1 MKQINLK
8 VLWKH
13 EALDFTPWLSK
24 TRIIPDILRSIYHQP
39 FYLYK
44 TECPVQSYRLD
55 MLYSS
60 NNGDSVIIENQF
72 GLSDNKHLG
81 QNIVYSS
88 LTKINKVLWICEDV
102 SLEHRY
108 ISKEFSNIDIIPVS
122 FHLYKEDDDYL
133 LKVHVYSNINNCF
146 VYKINNDLGIENI
159 SN

>member
-1 MKQINLK
+1 MKQVSLK
-8 VLWKH
+8 ELWKH

-24 TRIIPDILRSIYHQP
+24 NRIIPDILKKIYHQP

-60 NNGDSVIIENQF
+60 DKGESDIIENQF

-88 LTKINKVLWICEDV
+88 LTKINKVLWICEDI
-102 SLEHRY
+102 SIEHRY
-108 ISKEFSNIDIIPVS
+108 ISNQFNNIDIIPIS
-122 FHLYKEDDDYL
+122 FHLFEDNNDYL
-133 LKVHVYSNINNCF
+133 LKVHIYGKVNNCF
-146 VYKINNDLGIENI
+146 VYKLN
-159 SN
+159 SNLEVELLSN